1 MGLPYAWDIES
12 VESSQENE
20 EPTYQEIAH
29 EREDMQLKMVAIEE
43 QLKEKEEVIALSRG
57 R

>member
-1 MGLPYAWDIES
+1 MGLPYAWDLES

-20 EPTYQEIAH
+20 ELTYQEIAH

-43 QLKEKEEVIALSRG
+43 QLKDASG
-57 R
+57 D